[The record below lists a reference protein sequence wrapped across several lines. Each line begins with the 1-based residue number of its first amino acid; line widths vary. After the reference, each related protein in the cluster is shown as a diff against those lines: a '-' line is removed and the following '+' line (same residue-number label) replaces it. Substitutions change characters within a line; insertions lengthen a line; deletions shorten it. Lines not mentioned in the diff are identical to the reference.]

1 MKPEDLKRMYFF
13 FNIAKFLT
21 TVSEVT
27 NALRLRLWEKHCQ
40 FKGQF
45 RSSEEVAQLL
55 GSFVSRLQDPCAV
68 GALKG
73 STSSPESNTQP
84 II

>member
-27 NALRLRLWEKHCQ
+27 NALRLRQWEKHCQ

-55 GSFVSRLQDPCAV
+55 GS
-68 GALKG
+68 
-73 STSSPESNTQP
+73 
-84 II
+84 

>member
-21 TVSEVT
+21 TASEVT

-40 FKGQF
+40 SKGQF
-45 RSSEEVAQLL
+45 RGYQQVAGLLSS
-55 GSFVSRLQDPCAV
+55 
-68 GALKG
+68 
-73 STSSPESNTQP
+73 
-84 II
+84 